1 MEAKLIPRQQKRRRA
16 RKLARFYG
24 ILTVFVFSVYFLA
37 GFFLHPLFLV
47 SDIREK
53 IRAVADTVNVLARV
67 LNPPVKPV
75 VTATSVCVSGNPAVI
90 LDWADDEN
98 SVSYDITRDGFPL
111 STGVVASEYTDT
123 AVTLGQAY
131 SYVVTALGPMGP
143 GFSDAD
149 SVSVSAPGECTAVI
163 VPSILFQTFAGK
175 NISGTTERHFTTDR
189 NPRVTGVTNIANARV
204 ELLIES
210 ESEVIR
216 TTVFANINGYFEWR
230 YEGKLDFATYTLT
243 ATAIDQGNPAISVS
257 GTLKISIES
266 AASQDVSKQKAALTA
281 ENVSE
286 AEKVIQTRPDFDFS
300 LQLAERELYAGDTV
314 HATIIWQHLSDEL
327 IGTEGEA
334 FFQLIDG
341 DGKITSQF
349 SQAFIFARD
358 TSLEQGFIVPYGMVD
373 KDYRVRVEVRVLSY
387 RVFHEEILRILPLPL
402 LQLGSTTMTY
412 EQAVSHIGWISFLI
426 LFLFLWW
433 LLLFLREYFLYLQ
446 STRSLTGKDL
456 HVAGYF

>member
-1 MEAKLIPRQQKRRRA
+1 MDAKLIPRQQKQRRA

-75 VTATSVCVSGNPAVI
+75 VTVTSACVSGNPAVI
-90 LDWADDEN
+90 LDWADDGN
-98 SVSYDITRDGFPL
+98 SVSYDITRDGLPL
-111 STGVVASEYTDT
+111 SIGVVTSGYTDT
-123 AVTLGQAY
+123 VVTLGQTY

-149 SVSVSAPGECTAVI
+149 PVSVSAPGECAAVI
-163 VPSILFQTFAGK
+163 VPSIFFQTFAGK
-175 NISGTTERHFTTDR
+175 NIAGTIERHFTTDR

-216 TTVFANINGYFEWR
+216 TTVLANVNGYFEWH
-230 YEGKLDFATYTLT
+230 YEGKLDVGTYTLT
-243 ATAIDQGNPAISVS
+243 ATAIDPGNPTVSVS
-257 GTLKISIES
+257 RILKIGIQS
-266 AASQDVSKQKAALTA
+266 AVSQEVSKQKATFVA

-286 AEKVIQTRPDFDFS
+286 VEKMIQTRPDFDFS
-300 LQLAERELYAGDTV
+300 LQLAERELYAGDMVRT
-314 HATIIWQHLSDEL
+314 TITWQHLSDEL
-327 IGTEGEA
+327 VGTEGEA

-358 TSLEQGFIVPYGMVD
+358 TSLEQAFVVPYGMPD
-373 KDYRVRVEVRVLSY
+373 KDYRVRVEVRVFSY
-387 RVFHEEILRILPLPL
+387 RVSHEEILRVLPLPL
-402 LQLGSTTMTY
+402 LQLGGTTVTY

-446 STRSLTGKDL
+446 LTRFITGKDL
-456 HVAGYF
+456 HRAGYF